1 MTIILMVSLLVAV
14 FVVPYLQFAFLKQQ
28 KRKIG
33 KINFESISNAVFE
46 RVLKLCFKFP
56 KTVILLALVCV
67 VLGVIAIV
75 DQPIKLL
82 PIAQRNQ
89 FSVEIFL
96 PTGTSLERTSAIAD
110 SMEKLLARD
119 SRIVSITSFKGTS
132 SPRFHLTYAPQFG
145 GKNFAQFIVN
155 TKGVKATDEIIEEY
169 GRTYAEYFPDAFVR
183 FKQLSYSDAMSPIE
197 YHLSGYS
204 EDELKVATDKVADY
218 LRTRQVIRSECWT
231 KEL

>member
-1 MTIILMVSLLVAV
+1 M
-14 FVVPYLQFAFLKQQ
+14 
-28 KRKIG
+28 
-33 KINFESISNAVFE
+33 
-46 RVLKLCFKFP
+46 
-56 KTVILLALVCV
+56 LALVCV

-82 PIAQRNQ
+82 LIAQRNQ

-96 PTGTSLERTSAIAD
+96 PTGTSLERTSAVAD

-197 YHLSGYS
+197 YRLSGYS